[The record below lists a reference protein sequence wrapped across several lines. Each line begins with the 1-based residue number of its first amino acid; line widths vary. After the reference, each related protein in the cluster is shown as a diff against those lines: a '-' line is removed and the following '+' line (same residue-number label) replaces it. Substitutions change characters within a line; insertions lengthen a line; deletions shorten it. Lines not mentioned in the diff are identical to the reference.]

1 MIDILLN
8 HDVVPVGAFVDGRV
22 TWHSD
27 RRVHRVIASAEWRTR
42 GKGNPAWGVGRS
54 LIIKPAA
61 TARNGEFHFH
71 LMIPH
76 GGPVSYDGTL
86 IVIEWFLAVR
96 LDQSGLDE
104 TATRVFRVEPRRLGA
119 AAATGTRS

>member
-1 MIDILLN
+1 VIDILLN
-8 HDVVPVGAFVDGRV
+8 HDAVPVGTFVDGSV
-22 TWHSD
+22 TWRSD

-42 GKGNPAWGVGRS
+42 GKGNPAWGLGRS
-54 LIIKPAA
+54 LIVTPAA
-61 TARNGEFHFH
+61 TARHGEFHFH

-104 TATRVFRVEPRRLGA
+104 TATKVFRVQARRLATA
-119 AAATGTRS
+119 AIETRG